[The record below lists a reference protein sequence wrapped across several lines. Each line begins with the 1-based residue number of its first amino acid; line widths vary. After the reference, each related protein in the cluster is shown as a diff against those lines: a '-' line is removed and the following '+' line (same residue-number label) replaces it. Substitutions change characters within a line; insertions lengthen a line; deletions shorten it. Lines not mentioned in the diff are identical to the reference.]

1 MAAHYDVH
9 IKRISNHIT
18 DNIPELKEAD
28 ATFAK
33 LLIAPKLRV
42 NPKVNPK
49 TMKIIRYIM
58 KMVDIKAKK

>member
-9 IKRISNHIT
+9 IKRFSNHIT

-28 ATFAK
+28 ATFAE
-33 LLIAPKLRV
+33 LLIAPKLR
-42 NPKVNPK
+42 VNPK

-58 KMVDIKAKK
+58 KIVDIKAKK

>member
-9 IKRISNHIT
+9 IKRFSNHIT

-28 ATFAK
+28 ATFAE
-33 LLIAPKLRV
+33 LLITPKLR
-42 NPKVNPK
+42 VNPK

>member
-9 IKRISNHIT
+9 IKRFSNHIT

-42 NPKVNPK
+42 NPK

>member
-9 IKRISNHIT
+9 IKRFSNHIT

-28 ATFAK
+28 ATFAE
-33 LLIAPKLRV
+33 LLITPKLRV
-42 NPKVNPK
+42 NPK
-49 TMKIIRYIM
+49 TMKMKLKIM